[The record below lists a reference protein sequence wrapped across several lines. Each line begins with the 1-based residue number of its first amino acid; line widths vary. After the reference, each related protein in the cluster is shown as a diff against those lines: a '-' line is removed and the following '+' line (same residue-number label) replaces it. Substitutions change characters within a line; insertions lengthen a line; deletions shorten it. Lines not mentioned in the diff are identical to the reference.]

1 MKIAYRIVTP
11 ILAVAGIVMGFF
23 LKMFSFTIGNADD
36 QINNLISA
44 VSSLT
49 SGKFSTLYEY
59 SLFDIVKMAVQAE
72 PKTGEDAKSLTEIA
86 GAVLPLVYA
95 FIVLFVLIVLV
106 LIAIAIVGALSNSKK
121 KRTAEIFLCA
131 GGLVLSL
138 ACIFVS
144 NAAFEKIINGDVN
157 LTDVISYF
165 SSNALVALATAVI
178 SITEASL
185 SAGFYA
191 IFGIFMVIIMW
202 TIAANMVIKTPIV
215 AEKTYKRKKPARSI
229 KYLVRKK

>member
-11 ILAVAGIVMGFF
+11 ILAVGAIVMGFF
-23 LKMFSFTIGNADD
+23 LKMFSFTIGNGDD

-59 SLFDIVKMAVQAE
+59 SLFDLAKMAAQAE
-72 PKTGEDAKSLTEIA
+72 PKTGTDVKSFTEVAAAIM
-86 GAVLPLVYA
+86 PHIYA
-95 FIVLFVLIVLV
+95 LCAMFILIVLV
-106 LIAIAIVGALSNSKK
+106 FIAIAVVGALADSKK
-121 KRTAEIFLCA
+121 KRKAEIFLCV
-131 GGLVLSL
+131 GGLVLSF

-144 NAAFEKIINGDVN
+144 NSAFEKIINGDVN
-157 LTDVISYF
+157 LTDVITLF
-165 SSNALVALATAVI
+165 SSSSLAALATAVI

-185 SAGFYA
+185 SAGFYSM
-191 IFGIFMVIIMW
+191 FGIFMVIIMW

-215 AEKTYKRKKPARSI
+215 AEKTYKRKRPARSL
-229 KYLVRKK
+229 KFLVKKK